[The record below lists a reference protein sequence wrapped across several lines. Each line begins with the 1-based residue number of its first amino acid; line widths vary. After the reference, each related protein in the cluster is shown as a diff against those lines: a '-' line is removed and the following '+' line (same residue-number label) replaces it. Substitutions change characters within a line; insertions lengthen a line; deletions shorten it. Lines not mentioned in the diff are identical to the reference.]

1 MNISLNSIVRL
12 FILFFLTFLI
22 TACGDSGNQLSKGH
36 KDAIRIQCE
45 DSSDPKA
52 CGIEVRKNFIE
63 EGNEFIILD
72 NEDLN
77 KDQIRKIKMECIRSK
92 KFGLETYNNCLNEYK
107 TAALDGKLFEKKF
120 AAKPKNNIENL
131 EEHTVRIDIFESK
144 SENDYKF
151 LGGGSGVILNT
162 KLIATNCHVTEVS
175 KNNKWAVI
183 FIKNIN
189 KDNYDLAKLYREA
202 PEHDI
207 CIVKT
212 ENMSEYALKMKGI
225 KKFVKFENLK
235 RGEFVRTL
243 GTPGNMEGHSATG
256 EIQYLGSA
264 KETATGLNY
273 ADDTKVINHSAD
285 IAPGSSG
292 GPLFDKNGYL
302 IGLNTFGDEKFNYAI
317 SADHIKDLLN

>member
-1 MNISLNSIVRL
+1 
-12 FILFFLTFLI
+12 
-22 TACGDSGNQLSKGH
+22 
-36 KDAIRIQCE
+36 
-45 DSSDPKA
+45 
-52 CGIEVRKNFIE
+52 
-63 EGNEFIILD
+63 
-72 NEDLN
+72 
-77 KDQIRKIKMECIRSK
+77 
-92 KFGLETYNNCLNEYK
+92 
-107 TAALDGKLFEKKF
+107 
-120 AAKPKNNIENL
+120 
-131 EEHTVRIDIFESK
+131 
-144 SENDYKF
+144 
-151 LGGGSGVILNT
+151 
-162 KLIATNCHVTEVS
+162 
-175 KNNKWAVI
+175 
-183 FIKNIN
+183 
-189 KDNYDLAKLYREA
+189 
-202 PEHDI
+202 
-207 CIVKT
+207 
-212 ENMSEYALKMKGI
+212 MKGI